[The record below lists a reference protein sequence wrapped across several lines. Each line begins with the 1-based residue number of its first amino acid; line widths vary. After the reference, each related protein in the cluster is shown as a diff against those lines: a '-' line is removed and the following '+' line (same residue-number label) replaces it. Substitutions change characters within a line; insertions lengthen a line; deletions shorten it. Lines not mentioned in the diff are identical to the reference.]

1 MIQFGGFA
9 RDVVAGFGA
18 LHPEPTGLASRV
30 FSFVDVMPQQIPGST
45 RTSRS
50 HPSVFSAPHRTAPPH
65 PIARACWSCR
75 ALFVRRLS
83 GLLVVVGVSRWLA
96 VRRGLVCVV
105 CCSLQHASAPPTG
118 GVSHFDSK
126 LCQTPD

>member
-18 LHPEPTGLASRV
+18 LHPETTGLASRV

-50 HPSVFSAPHRTAPPH
+50 HPSVFSAPHRTAPPTRSRV
-65 PIARACWSCR
+65 RAGRVVRCSFVACRGCWWSLGCR
-75 ALFVRRLS
+75 VGWLFV
-83 GLLVVVGVSRWLA
+83 VDWCA
-96 VRRGLVCVV
+96 
-105 CCSLQHASAPPTG
+105 
-118 GVSHFDSK
+118 
-126 LCQTPD
+126 

>member
-18 LHPEPTGLASRV
+18 LHPETTGLASRV

-50 HPSVFSAPHRTAPPH
+50 HPRVFSAPHRTAH
-65 PIARACWSCR
+65 PTRSRVRAGRACVPF
-75 ALFVRRLS
+75 AGAFA
-83 GLLVVVGVSRWLA
+83 G
-96 VRRGLVCVV
+96 
-105 CCSLQHASAPPTG
+105 
-118 GVSHFDSK
+118 
-126 LCQTPD
+126 